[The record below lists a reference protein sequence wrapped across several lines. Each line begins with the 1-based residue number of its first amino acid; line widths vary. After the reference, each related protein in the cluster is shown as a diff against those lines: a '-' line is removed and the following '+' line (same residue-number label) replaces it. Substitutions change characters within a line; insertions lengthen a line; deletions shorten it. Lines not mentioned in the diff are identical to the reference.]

1 VVVSVEPGDG
11 PGRYMKETAEG
22 EPGYV
27 EEKEEKTKSHYIYT
41 LSYIYVE
48 EKR

>member
-27 EEKEEKTKSHYIYT
+27 EEKTKSHYIYT